1 MKKPDLI
8 VGIDPGISGAIAI
21 IDVKND
27 NIEVFDVPTIKVE
40 NTNKKAKAKTK
51 QEYDKI
57 AMGKLLGQYSKRKVA
72 IVMEKV
78 HAMPG
83 QGVTSM
89 FNFGRGVGI
98 WEGIF
103 AVLGWEPELVTP
115 QTWKKEYGQ
124 KLFKSIIKP
133 DIIKSMTKSDYNRAS
148 VQERKAYDEVE
159 KLFKLEKKSGKDE
172 AKNMARTLVV
182 ELYPD
187 LADSFKRK
195 KDSDRAEALLIA
207 ERKRRELYEQE

>member
-1 MKKPDLI
+1 MKIPDLI
-8 VGIDPGISGAIAI
+8 IGIDPGISGAIGI

-27 NIEVFDVPTIKVE
+27 NIEVFDVPTIKID
-40 NTNKKAKAKTK
+40 NPNRKAKQKTK
-51 QEYDKI
+51 NEYDKI
-57 AMGKLLGQYSKRKVA
+57 AMGKLLSQYSKRKVVV
-72 IVMEKV
+72 VMEKV

-103 AVLGWEPELVTP
+103 AALGWEPELVTP
-115 QTWKKEYGQ
+115 QTWKKEYGD

-133 DIIKSMTKSDYNRAS
+133 DIIKSMKKSDYNRAS
-148 VQERKAYDEVE
+148 VKERAIYDLAD
-159 KLFKLEKKSGKDE
+159 KSYKLEKQSGKDE
-172 AKNMARTLVV
+172 AKSMARSLIV

-187 LADSFKRK
+187 MADSFKRK